1 MIIKSVKRSKIVS
14 NVLYHV
20 IITAFSFAMIYP
32 LLWMIGSSFKFNEEI
47 FVNVRRILPTKL
59 TITNYTTGWAGFGGN
74 SFALFF
80 KNSFFVTILVT
91 IGTVLSSSF
100 IAFGFAR
107 IRFRGRSFW
116 FVMMIIT
123 MLLPGQVMIIPRYVM
138 FNNMGWV
145 GTFLPLII
153 PPFFGGAFNI
163 FLIMQFIR
171 GIPRDMDE
179 SAKID
184 GARQIRIFVQIV
196 LPISLPAIATIGL
209 FYTFAYWNDWMMAKY
224 YLNSNAQDLYP
235 LQYVLIALES
245 NIDFLTRNQQF
256 MGPGE
261 ASNIPSETIRMA
273 MVMVGVIPIACSYPF
288 FQKYFISGLTIGAVK
303 G

>member
-14 NVLYHV
+14 NALYHV

-47 FVNVRRILPTKL
+47 FVNVRRILPTKW

-184 GARQIRIFVQIV
+184 GCSWYGIYWRILLPLVVPALVTVGV
-196 LPISLPAIATIGL
+196 LAFIGSWEDFMGSLLYLNTPRKYTVAYALKL
-209 FYTFAYWNDWMMAKY
+209 FNDTQKTDYGATFAMSALSMV
-224 YLNSNAQDLYP
+224 P
-235 LQYVLIALES
+235 VLIL
-245 NIDFLTRNQQF
+245 FF
-256 MGPGE
+256 
-261 ASNIPSETIRMA
+261 
-273 MVMVGVIPIACSYPF
+273 F
-288 FQKYFISGLTIGAVK
+288 FQKHLVEGISMQGIK

>member
-14 NVLYHV
+14 NALYHV

-47 FVNVRRILPTKL
+47 FVNVRRILPTKW

-224 YLNSNAQDLYP
+224 YLNSNAQDLFP
-235 LQYVLIALES
+235 LQYVLISLES

>member
-14 NVLYHV
+14 NALYHV

-47 FVNVRRILPTKL
+47 FVNVRRILPTKW

-145 GTFLPLII
+145 GTFLPLTV
-153 PPFFGGAFNI
+153 PAFFGSAFDI
-163 FLIMQFIR
+163 FLVMQFVR

-179 SAKID
+179 AATID
-184 GARQIRIFVQIV
+184 GAGRFARIWHITLPGIRGIISIQLILTVSKILNVSFNQIFV
-196 LPISLPAIATIGL
+196 LISDLTLDVGETIDYYVYRVGLGSTNNMSLATASGMFKSVIGL
-209 FYTFAYWNDWMMAKY
+209 
-224 YLNSNAQDLYP
+224 
-235 LQYVLIALES
+235 VLIVVTNYIS
-245 NIDFLTRNQQF
+245 HKLTD
-256 MGPGE
+256 GE
-261 ASNIPSETIRMA
+261 GIW
-273 MVMVGVIPIACSYPF
+273 
-288 FQKYFISGLTIGAVK
+288 
-303 G
+303 